1 VTPRNRVLA
10 FGSAAAAVVAGAL
23 CAVFVSG
30 LTGSV
35 LAITLITG
43 GLGAALLLVFLEVGL
58 SEDRERAREEEQR
71 RKRADA
77 RRTPRPRRFPRRP
90 G

>member
-1 VTPRNRVLA
+1 MTPRNSVLA
-10 FGSAAAAVVAGAL
+10 FGSAAAAVVSGAL
-23 CAVFVSG
+23 CAVFVNG

-35 LAITLITG
+35 LALTLITA

-58 SEDRERAREEEQR
+58 SEDHARAREEEQR
-71 RKRADA
+71 ERRADA
-77 RRTPRPRRFPRRP
+77 RRKPRPRRFPRRP